1 VARILID
8 ALGADSP
15 GARRH
20 LEGLLPA
27 LERNAGGHR
36 FRLVVRKSAARE
48 IDLPADGPVELW
60 PMANGLSQPV
70 LLRLLID
77 LVYLPLHARRQAFD
91 AIVTLANFGPVWT
104 PVPHIVFQRNA
115 LHFSEEF
122 FGRIGGLSHLN
133 WRLRGWLTV
142 AEMRWATLTVTPTD
156 AMAELIK
163 TRHPSLAGGRFH
175 TLPHG
180 TDLSRF
186 TAVESGGSAE
196 PVEPPGRFVF
206 LYPTKPEVY
215 KGLEILLE
223 ATRHLSA
230 TRDDFEVRVTTDD
243 RGWPG
248 EIQDRIDAARGQAW
262 FSRLSFIGPQ
272 PAERMPEVYRETDAV
287 VYPSLCES
295 FGFPLLESMAC
306 GLPIVAGDMDV
317 NRELCRDAA
326 EYYPIQSSEV
336 CAAAM
341 HKLLS
346 DSQRRAELRSASRRR
361 IADQDWSWEAYAR
374 SFVALCE
381 SVSSGR

>member
-27 LERNAGGHR
+27 LGRNAGGHS
-36 FRLVVRKSAARE
+36 FRLVVRRSAARE
-48 IDLPADGPVELW
+48 IEIPSDGPVELW
-60 PMANGLSQPV
+60 PMANGVSQPV
-70 LLRLLID
+70 LLRLFVDLI
-77 LVYLPLHARRQAFD
+77 YLPLQAKRRGFD

-115 LHFSEEF
+115 LHFSEDF
-122 FGRIGGLSHLN
+122 FERIRGLAYLN
-133 WRLRGWLTV
+133 WRLRAWLTV
-142 AEMRWATLTVTPTD
+142 AEMRGATLTVTPTD

-163 TRHPSLAGGRFH
+163 ARHPSLAGKRFH

-186 TAVESGGSAE
+186 TAVEPGE
-196 PVEPPGRFVF
+196 PVEPSGRFVF
-206 LYPTKPEVY
+206 FYPTKPEVY
-215 KGLEILLE
+215 KGMEILLE
-223 ATRHLSA
+223 ATRHLA
-230 TRDDFEVRVTTDD
+230 AARDDFEVRVTTDD

-248 EIQDRIDAARGQAW
+248 EIQDRIDEARGQAW
-262 FSRLSFIGPQ
+262 FARLRFIGPQ
-272 PAERMPEVYRETDAV
+272 PADRMPELYRETDAV

-306 GLPIVAGDMDV
+306 GLPIVAGDIDV

-326 EYYPIQSSEV
+326 EYYPVQSPEV

-341 HKLLS
+341 QKLLS
-346 DSQRRAELRSASRRR
+346 DSQYRAELRAASRQR
-361 IADQDWSWEAYAR
+361 IAGQDWSWEGYAL
-374 SFVALCE
+374 SFVELCE
-381 SVSSGR
+381 SVSSGE